1 MRTLALLLSAV
12 LLFGGCSSLT
22 GSTTSSS
29 TDTTSSFDELAPVG
43 SIASAQAFSTEEN
56 IDADAEDDVLEYVTY
71 FEGPNGES
79 VYNPGKDWSITVT
92 IYDSEDSSV
101 EGPVLYEKTF
111 GPSEVQ
117 YDDVEDPFVRV
128 PITDLKAGT
137 AAYGWSMIKFSS
149 PTHGDFSARE
159 DYTTTQF

>member
-12 LLFGGCSSLT
+12 LLLGGCSSLT
-22 GSTTSSS
+22 GSTTS
-29 TDTTSSFDELAPVG
+29 TDTDSSSSYDELAPVG

-56 IDADAEDDVLEYVTY
+56 IDADAEDDVLEYLTY

-79 VYNPGKDWSITVT
+79 VYNPGTDWSVTVT
-92 IYDSEDSSV
+92 IYDSEDAGV

-128 PITDLKAGT
+128 PVEEIKPGT
-137 AAYGWSMIKFSS
+137 SAYGWSMIKFSS
-149 PTHGDFSARE
+149 PTHGEFSARE
-159 DYTTTQF
+159 DYTTIQF